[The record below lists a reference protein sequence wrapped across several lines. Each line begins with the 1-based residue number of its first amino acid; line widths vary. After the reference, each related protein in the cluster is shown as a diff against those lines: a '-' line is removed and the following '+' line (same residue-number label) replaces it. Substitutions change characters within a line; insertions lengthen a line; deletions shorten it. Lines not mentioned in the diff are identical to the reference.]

1 MIETLPCPFCGGG
14 ARHRRFVGNGFTLAR
29 VEYTQ
34 VKCTRCGIE
43 TEPMQPHGKE
53 DRALTAW
60 NRRKALE
67 EMGE

>member
-1 MIETLPCPFCGGG
+1 MNKLLPCPFCGGG

-43 TEPMQPHGKE
+43 TEPMQPHGNE
-53 DRALTAW
+53 DRAITAW

-67 EMGE
+67 EAE